1 MLLDRVSIK
10 SEAKDIVKNASVSA
24 YLFTLLFLALS
35 WLLAGMSDYVS
46 LNEETVYNIYY
57 ATGVDLSF
65 LVLHRAFPALLVT
78 FITILAALLG
88 VLLEIGYILYHLG
101 IRRGREMPYLT
112 LFDGFSFAGKVILL
126 YIVQYIFI
134 FLWSLLFIVPGII
147 AAYRYRF
154 AFLIL
159 FDNETMTARE
169 ALNASKRMTVGYK
182 SDLFRLDLSFIWYY
196 VLLALPSIASSLA
209 LQGYFTIPDR
219 LAVPIYL
226 AETLYLSVI
235 QILFMPYVAT
245 ATAHLYNQ
253 VLAEQQGPAPEQDPR
268 LSGEF

>member
-78 FITILAALLG
+78 FVTILAALLG
-88 VLLEIGYILYHLG
+88 VLLEIGYISYHLG

-154 AFLIL
+154 AYYNLCENP
-159 FDNETMTARE
+159 DMGVME
-169 ALNASKRMTVGYK
+169 ALNMSKAQTAGFK
-182 SDLFRLDLSFIWYY
+182 WQLFVLDLSFLGWMLLCGLTLGILSIWVQPY
-196 VLLALPSIASSLA
+196 I
-209 LQGYFTIPDR
+209 LQTNVGYFQ
-219 LAVPIYL
+219 
-226 AETLYLSVI
+226 
-235 QILFMPYVAT
+235 QIKAAKGIGWTPR
-245 ATAHLYNQ
+245 
-253 VLAEQQGPAPEQDPR
+253 GPEGEDHTFHPNDPFDNTDNTG
-268 LSGEF
+268 L

>member
-1 MLLDRVSIK
+1 MLLDRGSIK

-147 AAYRYRF
+147 AGYRYRF
-154 AFLIL
+154 AYYNLCENP
-159 FDNETMTARE
+159 DMGVME
-169 ALNASKRMTVGYK
+169 ALNMSKAQTGGFKWQLFVWVQPYILQTNVGY
-182 SDLFRLDLSFIWYY
+182 F
-196 VLLALPSIASSLA
+196 
-209 LQGYFTIPDR
+209 Q
-219 LAVPIYL
+219 
-226 AETLYLSVI
+226 
-235 QILFMPYVAT
+235 QIKAAKGIGWTPR
-245 ATAHLYNQ
+245 
-253 VLAEQQGPAPEQDPR
+253 GPEGEDHTFHPNDPFDNTDNTG
-268 LSGEF
+268 L